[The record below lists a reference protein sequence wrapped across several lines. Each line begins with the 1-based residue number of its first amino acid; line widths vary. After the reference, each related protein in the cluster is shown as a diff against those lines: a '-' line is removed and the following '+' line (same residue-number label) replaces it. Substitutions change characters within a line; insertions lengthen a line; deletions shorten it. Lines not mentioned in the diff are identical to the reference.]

1 MIIRFN
7 YIVLLIFCSG
17 FMQNS
22 NSSPSGLVI
31 GEYYAS
37 DENEYFFCSDGRIKL
52 SLTENYFYTGKWT
65 LKNDSVVIKLNYSF
79 HKKGIG
85 SPLPPP
91 EGFIPNNYLERY
103 SKYKTYKS
111 NIDTTTVLIWSEIE
125 QLLKEDNEYPY
136 QIINNNLDCETV
148 KFSSF

>member
-1 MIIRFN
+1 MNINFYSII
-7 YIVLLIFCSG
+7 LLIFCSG
-17 FMQNS
+17 FQQNS

-52 SLTENYFYTGKWT
+52 SITENYFYSGKWA
-65 LKNDSVVIKLNYSF
+65 LKNDSVVINLNYSF

-91 EGFIPNNYLERY
+91 EGPIPNNYLERF
-103 SKYKTYKS
+103 SKYETYKS

-125 QLLKEDNEYPY
+125 QLLKEDAEYPY
-136 QIINNNLDCETV
+136 RVIDNDLDCETV
-148 KFSSF
+148 KFTSF